1 MTFNWHVCLLS
12 SSLLLLS
19 SACLMM
25 CAGTRLVADGT
36 ELCNQGVPGVPPVY
50 RLIQRVLVHLKC
62 LLALTFSVRTSKCTG
77 CTTGFALA
85 LEIDRRPWLKNLSSF
100 NKSTGTNGTPA
111 TNPSYRRAFRCT
123 TSIFVVVHPRAKA
136 QSNQQLRVYHGVPA
150 RRLFIQ
156 YATPYM

>member
-1 MTFNWHVCLLS
+1 MTHLHVCLLS
-12 SSLLLLS
+12 SSRLLLS

-25 CAGTRLVADGT
+25 SAGTRLVAYGQYV
-36 ELCNQGVPGVPPVY
+36 CNQGVPGVPPVY
-50 RLIQRVLVHLKC
+50 RLIRHVLVHLKRRRN
-62 LLALTFSVRTSKCTG
+62 LTCSGRASKCTG

-85 LEIDRRPWLKNLSSF
+85 LVIDRRPWLKNLSSF